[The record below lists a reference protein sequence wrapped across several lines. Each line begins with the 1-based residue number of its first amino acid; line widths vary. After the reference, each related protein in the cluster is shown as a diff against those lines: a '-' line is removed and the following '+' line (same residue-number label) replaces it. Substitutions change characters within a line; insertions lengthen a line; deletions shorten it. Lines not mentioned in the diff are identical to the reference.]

1 MSGISKRFR
10 GLLGALLAT
19 GTIAGFAAVAAAP
32 SAHAAF
38 PGANGPI
45 VYTDEGFFLSPT
57 FEDVK
62 VLDPNTGVVT
72 DICPRAIC
80 GTGGD
85 RPETSSDGQTIVYFN
100 STGVF
105 TMPITGGGIT
115 QITTDGGRLPSFT
128 PDGATV
134 VYIVS
139 NTLKRVAATGGSST
153 SISGAP
159 PTCVGFPEV
168 SPNGATVAYIN
179 TCAAGFNLETI
190 PIGGGLPNVVV
201 ANIGSHNDQ
210 VSWSPD
216 GTKIALQDTNHCPAA
231 TPIGVVAAT
240 ANNAAPTCLPNSAS
254 NDQDPSWSPD
264 GTKIA
269 LEEGSTDNPAILGA
283 NGIGRTVLS
292 NVTDF
297 GNEYWAPQATAAT
310 TTTTAPGPTTTTT
323 TPCVGT
329 LTGSAFKGANPKPKK
344 ALAGVVLTAN
354 PTPPG
359 SASSATTNA
368 AGSYSLSVP
377 CGTYTKTS
385 TGPDTKTRVCHFGSK
400 SGPTTATATVTNG
413 SVDIEN
419 LFCKKK

>member
-1 MSGISKRFR
+1 MGT
-10 GLLGALLAT
+10 LLAT

-38 PGANGPI
+38 PGTNGPI
-45 VYTDEGFFLSPT
+45 VYTSESNG
-57 FEDVK
+57 DVEL
-62 VLDPNTGVVT
+62 LDPSTGVVS
-72 DICPRAIC
+72 DICPSALC
-80 GTGGD
+80 GGAFD
-85 RPETSSDGQTIVYFN
+85 RPETSANGQTIVFVN
-100 STGVF
+100 TTGIA
-105 TMPITGGGIT
+105 TIPITGGGFT
-115 QITTDGGRLPSFT
+115 QITSDAGDDPSYT
-128 PDGATV
+128 PDGSTI
-134 VYIVS
+134 VYQVN
-139 NTLKRVAATGGSST
+139 NTLKKVPAAGGSST
-153 SISGAP
+153 SISGAEP
-159 PTCVGFPEV
+159 GCVDNPEV

-179 TCAAGFNLETI
+179 FCATGDNLETI

-201 ANIGSHNDQ
+201 ANIGFHNDQ

-216 GTKIALQDTNHCPAA
+216 GTKIALEDTNHCPAA
-231 TPIGVVAAT
+231 TRIGVVAAT

-269 LEEGSTDNPAILGA
+269 LEDDSTDSPAILGA
-283 NGIGRTVLS
+283 NGVGRTVLS

-329 LTGSAFKGANPKPKK
+329 ITGSAFKGANPKPKK
-344 ALAGVVLTAN
+344 ALAGVVVTAN

-368 AGSYSLSVP
+368 AGSYSMTVP

-400 SGPTTATATVTNG
+400 KGPTSVTVTVTSG
-413 SVDIEN
+413 SNDIESI
-419 LFCKKK
+419 FCLKK